1 MVSMLQ
7 IQALHHTLVNPQVI
21 GEMQKNCRQWNSS
34 KTSLCDD
41 CPPDGGKFFVTCH
54 DRKEFIDEK
63 VRRDF

>member
-41 CPPDGGKFFVTCH
+41 YAPDGWQILCH
-54 DRKEFIDEK
+54 LS
-63 VRRDF
+63 

>member
-41 CPPDGGKFFVTCH
+41 CAPDGWQILCH
-54 DRKEFIDEK
+54 LSDRKEFMDEK